1 MASRFYSE
9 QEPQLYDD
17 QFGDFYYDPN
27 TGGFVSAP
35 AMSGIGAPEVAYYAP
50 EQTYYAPEP
59 TYYAPEQYYAPPP
72 EQYYAPPPEQT
83 YYAPE
88 PAPVYYA
95 PEPAPAP
102 EPVYVAPPAPEPV
115 YTPAAVAQV
124 AEPAPPVSGLGGLTA
139 PVAAVPAVIESARYS
154 PETLAAYGEQQK
166 YLSDFIERTGY
177 DTEIDKKYQSVA
189 RRNTLD
195 DYASSSGGDP
205 MAEMYQNPTVAL
217 PEEVLAER
225 LLTAPPVGE
234 RITSYFTPQT
244 NDQESAGRL
253 SAKWNTPFRLYD
265 GNMLVYEGVGPDAA
279 AEAAALAGAISKEKG
294 DKADWKVTQQAGDKW
309 ITAAKDAPDFSV
321 VDAAL
326 KYGLPLAVSFIPGLN
341 VVATM
346 AAAGAAS
353 TTGNLLAGESLKNAL
368 ISGALSAATA
378 GALKGTNIGQSISK
392 SVGKA
397 VQSSFPGIGQS
408 ASKFAADTAANAV
421 ADAAARA
428 AANEIVVTASRN
440 ILSPALLRAASGVV
454 SGAVS
459 EGLSG
464 IGNSLLAPKLEPLNP
479 QLQTPEL
486 QAPPAAQPAPPLA
499 APIDNMPELVST
511 ASRLQPSNAFPSS
524 VAGISGIAPVALA
537 EAAKLI
543 AAEQQATEQQPTAGD
558 EEQINILAN
567 RYKPLDLS
575 LGVPLSFGPGPGPSP
590 TVDPVAPE
598 EEILVEASRKDP
610 NPPSV
615 LDLAATAIPFAPLL
629 PLTPQPV
636 PQIDKPGPSL
646 KDIINTA
653 GLVSTGIGLAGDL
666 FGGGDGGGGTLDP
679 GVGYTVGGIGGVGSR
694 MRAPATFD
702 PFTYGQKEGEFGFYR
717 NAAAPSASVPNAF
730 APASGGLL
738 NVLNNPDVQQK
749 IQEAMMLNP
758 AFAAPIAGDYGA
770 NAYNAMAEGGEV
782 DDDMVS
788 HLMAYRKGGGHAGP
802 GPVKGIGS
810 GQEDKI
816 PAWLSD
822 GEYVW
827 SAQDVADLGDG
838 STDEGVR
845 RLDRMRQMVRK
856 GAGRKDVKKIAKP
869 QRGIQQMLKAV
880 GGAV

>member
-1 MASRFYSE
+1 
-9 QEPQLYDD
+9 
-17 QFGDFYYDPN
+17 
-27 TGGFVSAP
+27 
-35 AMSGIGAPEVAYYAP
+35 
-50 EQTYYAPEP
+50 
-59 TYYAPEQYYAPPP
+59 
-72 EQYYAPPPEQT
+72 
-83 YYAPE
+83 
-88 PAPVYYA
+88 
-95 PEPAPAP
+95 
-102 EPVYVAPPAPEPV
+102 
-115 YTPAAVAQV
+115 
-124 AEPAPPVSGLGGLTA
+124 
-139 PVAAVPAVIESARYS
+139 
-154 PETLAAYGEQQK
+154 
-166 YLSDFIERTGY
+166 
-177 DTEIDKKYQSVA
+177 
-189 RRNTLD
+189 
-195 DYASSSGGDP
+195 
-205 MAEMYQNPTVAL
+205 
-217 PEEVLAER
+217 
-225 LLTAPPVGE
+225 
-234 RITSYFTPQT
+234 
-244 NDQESAGRL
+244 
-253 SAKWNTPFRLYD
+253 
-265 GNMLVYEGVGPDAA
+265 
-279 AEAAALAGAISKEKG
+279 
-294 DKADWKVTQQAGDKW
+294 
-309 ITAAKDAPDFSV
+309 
-321 VDAAL
+321 
-326 KYGLPLAVSFIPGLN
+326 
-341 VVATM
+341 
-346 AAAGAAS
+346 
-353 TTGNLLAGESLKNAL
+353 LKNAL

-378 GALKGTNIGQSISK
+378 GALKGTNIGQGISK

-464 IGNSLLAPKLEPLNP
+464 IGNSLLAPKLEPFNP
-479 QLQTPEL
+479 QMQTPETPL
-486 QAPPAAQPAPPLA
+486 AAQPAPSLA
-499 APIDNMPELVST
+499 APIDNMPELVAT

-524 VAGISGIAPVALA
+524 VAGIGGIAPVALA

-543 AAEQQATEQQPTAGD
+543 AAEQQATEQQRASD
-558 EEQINILAN
+558 EI
-567 RYKPLDLS
+567 
-575 LGVPLSFGPGPGPSP
+575 V
-590 TVDPVAPE
+590 
-598 EEILVEASRKDP
+598 VEAQRV
-610 NPPSV
+610 PPSV
-615 LDLAATAIPFAPLL
+615 IDTPALPIPAPDLRGLTQALPVIEASPVVEQAPEDEIVVTAPRAPEFTFVPPIAPPTVQPITRQPEPDLQPPANEEPLINVPADRIPPSVIDEPAIPFAPLL

-679 GVGYTVGGIGGVGSR
+679 GVGYTVGGIGGAGSR

-702 PFTYGQKEGEFGFYR
+702 PFTYGQKEGEFKFYR

-738 NVLNNPDVQQK
+738 PALNNPALLRNLQEAAANNPDMQRNL
-749 IQEAMMLNP
+749 QEAMMLNP

>member
-1 MASRFYSE
+1 MSVIPAGALGGAGAS
-9 QEPQLYDD
+9 
-17 QFGDFYYDPN
+17 
-27 TGGFVSAP
+27 AIP
-35 AMSGIGAPEVAYYAP
+35 AAAFSGIGDLAAGALPEIIVSAARDALAPTVI
-50 EQTYYAPEP
+50 
-59 TYYAPEQYYAPPP
+59 
-72 EQYYAPPPEQT
+72 
-83 YYAPE
+83 
-88 PAPVYYA
+88 
-95 PEPAPAP
+95 
-102 EPVYVAPPAPEPV
+102 
-115 YTPAAVAQV
+115 
-124 AEPAPPVSGLGGLTA
+124 SGLG
-139 PVAAVPAVIESARYS
+139 
-154 PETLAAYGEQQK
+154 
-166 YLSDFIERTGY
+166 
-177 DTEIDKKYQSVA
+177 
-189 RRNTLD
+189 
-195 DYASSSGGDP
+195 
-205 MAEMYQNPTVAL
+205 
-217 PEEVLAER
+217 
-225 LLTAPPVGE
+225 
-234 RITSYFTPQT
+234 
-244 NDQESAGRL
+244 
-253 SAKWNTPFRLYD
+253 
-265 GNMLVYEGVGPDAA
+265 
-279 AEAAALAGAISKEKG
+279 
-294 DKADWKVTQQAGDKW
+294 
-309 ITAAKDAPDFSV
+309 
-321 VDAAL
+321 
-326 KYGLPLAVSFIPGLN
+326 
-341 VVATM
+341 
-346 AAAGAAS
+346 AAGGS
-353 TTGNLLAGESLKNAL
+353 LLGNIGESLL
-368 ISGALSAATA
+368 T
-378 GALKGTNIGQSISK
+378 
-392 SVGKA
+392 
-397 VQSSFPGIGQS
+397 
-408 ASKFAADTAANAV
+408 
-421 ADAAARA
+421 
-428 AANEIVVTASRN
+428 
-440 ILSPALLRAASGVV
+440 
-454 SGAVS
+454 
-459 EGLSG
+459 
-464 IGNSLLAPKLEPLNP
+464 PKLEPLNP

-499 APIDNMPELVST
+499 APIGNMPELVAT

-615 LDLAATAIPFAPLL
+615 LDLAATAIPFAAIPA
-629 PLTPQPV
+629 LTAQPV

-679 GVGYTVGGIGGVGSR
+679 GVGYTVGGIGGAGSR
-694 MRAPATFD
+694 MRVPATFD
-702 PFTYGQKEGEFGFYR
+702 PFTYGQKEGEFKFYR

-730 APASGGLL
+730 APASGALL
-738 NVLNNPDVQQK
+738 PALNNPALLRSLQEAAANNPAMQRNL
-749 IQEAMMLNP
+749 QEAMMLNP